1 MSRLSNLPLLVLL
14 LAFVV
19 GSAPAWAEVPT
30 LVLSHE
36 QLKEPVD
43 VPASLVLEDPSGD
56 LTAG

>member
-1 MSRLSNLPLLVLL
+1 MLQLFNLPLRVLL
-14 LAFVV
+14 LGFVL
-19 GSAPAWAEVPT
+19 GSAPVWADVPT